1 MKDENLCKELL
12 ERLLKIKI
20 ERLSYPETEKKL
32 IPQYESEGIR
42 LNLYVKDSDGNGE
55 RIFDVEIQTYRDQ
68 GIEKRVR
75 FYQSVLDMDNLQH
88 GMIYKDLPES
98 YIIFICTQDPF
109 NLDLP
114 VYETKTVFKN
124 TDTMYNDDTHRIFFN
139 AAAYEKVKDE
149 KVKNFLRFVC
159 THSAS
164 DEFTSKIDE
173 ASLLAKQNVRWRK
186 EYIFFYDVLEEEKRR
201 VREIVSKEA
210 REEGLA
216 EGRAD
221 ARAKLIKM
229 AGANMMEVS
238 QEEKE
243 WAYHLSYDRA
253 EIDYNNGLKLAEM
266 KGAHDKAVES
276 ARNLYANGI
285 SIEIIAKSLNM
296 TQEQVSEIVENK
308 N

>member
-1 MKDENLCKELL
+1 MQDDAFWA
-12 ERLLKIKI
+12 I
-20 ERLSYPETEKKL
+20 L
-32 IPQYESEGIR
+32 IR
-42 LNLYVKDSDGNGE
+42 KSD
-55 RIFDVEIQTYRDQ
+55 D
-68 GIEKRVR
+68 
-75 FYQSVLDMDNLQH
+75 
-88 GMIYKDLPES
+88 
-98 YIIFICTQDPF
+98 
-109 NLDLP
+109 
-114 VYETKTVFKN
+114 
-124 TDTMYNDDTHRIFFN
+124 
-139 AAAYEKVKDE
+139 
-149 KVKNFLRFVC
+149 KNFMKTLVK
-159 THSAS
+159 S
-164 DEFTSKIDE
+164 E
-173 ASLLAKQNVRWRK
+173 L
-186 EYIFFYDVLEEEKRR
+186 
-201 VREIVSKEA
+201 
-210 REEGLA
+210 
-216 EGRAD
+216 AD

>member
-1 MKDENLCKELL
+1 
-12 ERLLKIKI
+12 
-20 ERLSYPETEKKL
+20 
-32 IPQYESEGIR
+32 
-42 LNLYVKDSDGNGE
+42 
-55 RIFDVEIQTYRDQ
+55 
-68 GIEKRVR
+68 
-75 FYQSVLDMDNLQH
+75 
-88 GMIYKDLPES
+88 
-98 YIIFICTQDPF
+98 
-109 NLDLP
+109 
-114 VYETKTVFKN
+114 
-124 TDTMYNDDTHRIFFN
+124 MYNDDTHRIFFN
-139 AAAYEKVKDE
+139 AAAYDKVKDE

-186 EYIFFYDVLEEEKRR
+186 EYMFFYDDLEEEKRR

-216 EGRAD
+216 EG
-221 ARAKLIKM
+221 RAKLIKM

-266 KGAHDKAVES
+266 KGAHDKAVAS